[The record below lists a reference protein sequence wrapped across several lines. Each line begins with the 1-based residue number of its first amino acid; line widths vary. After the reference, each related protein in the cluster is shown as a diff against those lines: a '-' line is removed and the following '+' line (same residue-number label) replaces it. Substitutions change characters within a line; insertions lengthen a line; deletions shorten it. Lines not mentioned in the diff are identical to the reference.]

1 MIYLD
6 SCLVIYWVEN
16 HSVFAPRIEQRILQT
31 PTAEFAISP
40 LVMAE
45 VLVMPFRQNNTA
57 LIQRFEAFFANSVLL
72 TLPETVF
79 VQTARLRAIYPSL
92 KMPDAL
98 HLAIAQQHGCVAF
111 WTNDDRLQRTVGD
124 YAVNV
129 CTEL

>member
-6 SCLVIYWVEN
+6 SCVVIYWVEN

-45 VLVMPFRQNNTA
+45 VLVMPFRQNNTL
-57 LIQRFEAFFANSVLL
+57 LIERFEVFFANSILL

-79 VQTARLRAIYPSL
+79 VQTARLRATYPSL

-98 HLAIAQQHGCVAF
+98 TSCISRLATSKQYPTHETHRWV
-111 WTNDDRLQRTVGD
+111 
-124 YAVNV
+124 
-129 CTEL
+129 